1 MVTTSVTLGLF
12 TLAYEVSGAGFVPT
26 DLLSFEREILYLDSV
41 LKDLFA
47 RMGKKMAKS
56 STVQKQRQASSE
68 SSRAA
73 EPSRKA

>member
-41 LKDLFA
+41 FKVFFSP
-47 RMGKKMAKS
+47 MGKKSGEILNRAKAG
-56 STVQKQRQASSE
+56 TGK
-68 SSRAA
+68 
-73 EPSRKA
+73 